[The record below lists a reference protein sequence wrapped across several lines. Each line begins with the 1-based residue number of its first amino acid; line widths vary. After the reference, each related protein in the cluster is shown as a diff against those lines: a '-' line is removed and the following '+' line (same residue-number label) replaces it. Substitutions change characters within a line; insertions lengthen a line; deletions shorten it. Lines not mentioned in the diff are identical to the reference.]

1 MCYTRGAAALGGIVV
16 LDCFQ
21 SRTLSLSVGLDV
33 GGFGGVLGPCFYA
46 FFGACGGAKKSVKS
60 PHEVV

>member
-33 GGFGGVLGPCFYA
+33 GGFGGVLGP
-46 FFGACGGAKKSVKS
+46 
-60 PHEVV
+60 

>member
-1 MCYTRGAAALGGIVV
+1 MV

-46 FFGACGGAKKSVKS
+46 FFGACGGAKKSAKS